1 MKRRKVKIDYNL
13 RERDWKLKNI
23 TIENILVLGILF
35 FDVIGSSIVTLIE
48 LNFGFSCEHN

>member
-1 MKRRKVKIDYNL
+1 VKIDYNL